1 MFVLKS
7 ETHIV
12 GVVIDAKAFV
22 SELIDSFIST
32 KMAYLDFLQQQQQ
45 QIAITMAMKAK
56 KGNTIKIHNGT
67 P

>member
-32 KMAYLDFLQQQQQ
+32 KMAYLDFLQQQQ
-45 QIAITMAMKAK
+45 IAITMAMKAK